1 MTEFDFDMTAEEPSA
16 GPLLLKRA
24 LIAIIGGIA
33 LIFIAGMIAGYVS
46 VAFRNGLPG
55 FIGFVIL
62 GAMLLAVVAT
72 AYGMWRLWPRG
83 LDGPVAPRVRSARI
97 MFFASIA
104 VSLLLGIILGVAD
117 VGNTDLLSN
126 TPVSSDLALIA
137 IGLWGVAGPIL
148 TWLWWKRVDEHEADA
163 YRQGA
168 TLAAHFYMY
177 VTPAWWMA
185 TRAGWLPPQEP
196 MIVLLVVSIV
206 WMLVWFIR
214 RYF

>member
-1 MTEFDFDMTAEEPSA
+1 MTEFDFDSIAEEPSA

-24 LIAIIGGIA
+24 LISLIGGIA

-55 FIGFVIL
+55 FVGFAIL
-62 GAMLLAVVAT
+62 GAMLLAGAAT
-72 AYGMWRLWPRG
+72 GYGMWHLWPRG
-83 LDGPVAPRVRSARI
+83 LDGPVAPRVRSARL
-97 MFFASIA
+97 MFSASIA
-104 VSLLLGIILGVAD
+104 VSLVLGVIIGAAD
-117 VGNTDLLSN
+117 FGNSDLFSN
-126 TPVSSDLALIA
+126 APVSSGLALIA
-137 IGLWGVAGPIL
+137 IGLWGLAGPVI

-168 TLAAHFYMY
+168 TLTAHFYMY
-177 VTPAWWMA
+177 LTPAWWMA

-196 MIVLLVVSIV
+196 MIVLLLCSIV